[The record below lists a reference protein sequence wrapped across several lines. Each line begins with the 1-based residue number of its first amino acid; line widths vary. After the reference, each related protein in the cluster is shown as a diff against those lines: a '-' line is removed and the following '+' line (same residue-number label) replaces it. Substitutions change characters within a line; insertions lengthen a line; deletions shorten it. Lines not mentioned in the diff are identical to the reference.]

1 MMFVIPSE
9 LITKVGKGERFYCS
23 SMGHGM
29 ASLGGNKVVIKVPS
43 EGLRLGQRFIATATN
58 RLIPEELA
66 TLSANQPVDLVS
78 KKPLL
83 SKPMKRKFR
92 KRK

>member
-1 MMFVIPSE
+1 MFAIPLE
-9 LITKVGKGERFYCS
+9 LVTKVGKGERFYCS

-29 ASLGGNKVVIKVPS
+29 ASLGGNKVVVKVPS

-66 TLSANQPVDLVS
+66 NLLPNPPMDLVGKRS
-78 KKPLL
+78 MPT
-83 SKPMKRKFR
+83 KPMKRKFR

>member
-1 MMFVIPSE
+1 
-9 LITKVGKGERFYCS
+9 
-23 SMGHGM
+23 MGHGM

-66 TLSANQPVDLVS
+66 NLLVNPPVDLVGKRGLPIKS
-78 KKPLL
+78 I
-83 SKPMKRKFR
+83 KRKFR

>member
-1 MMFVIPSE
+1 MFAIPLE
-9 LITKVGKGERFYCS
+9 LITKVTKGERFYCS

-66 TLSANQPVDLVS
+66 NLLANPPVDLVGKRGLPIKS
-78 KKPLL
+78 
-83 SKPMKRKFR
+83 MKRKFR

>member
-1 MMFVIPSE
+1 MFVIPSE
-9 LITKVGKGERFYCS
+9 LVTKVAMGERFYCS

-29 ASLGGNKVVIKVPS
+29 ASLGGSKVVIKVPS

-58 RLIPEELA
+58 RLVPEEL
-66 TLSANQPVDLVS
+66 TNSLVTPPIDLVS
-78 KKPLL
+78 KRALV

>member
-1 MMFVIPSE
+1 MFAIPLE
-9 LITKVGKGERFYCS
+9 LITKVAKGERFYCS

-29 ASLGGNKVVIKVPS
+29 ASLGGNKVVVKVPS

-66 TLSANQPVDLVS
+66 NLLANPPVDLIGKRS
-78 KKPLL
+78 MLT
-83 SKPMKRKFR
+83 KPMKRKFR